1 MGITSWLSGLSP
13 KRKRAIRCVAQVAS
27 SMVPGASEPVRALLD
42 ASFDQLQE
50 LEHAEEIER
59 LTQLIDQRFGTVIQA
74 VERRENTPEAVERT
88 LTHYLQQHAAR
99 HQSDLS
105 AVTQEV
111 RGMSAVLMQM
121 HERLQGLDQKVDDI
135 QLGIDDP
142 QN

>member
-1 MGITSWLSGLSP
+1 
-13 KRKRAIRCVAQVAS
+13 
-27 SMVPGASEPVRALLD
+27 MVPGASEPVRALLD

-74 VERRENTPEAVERT
+74 VERRESTPEAVERT
-88 LTHYLQQHAAR
+88 LTNYLQQHAAR

-111 RGMSAVLMQM
+111 RGMSAVLRSEAFQ
-121 HERLQGLDQKVDDI
+121 EICPAESNAFDAVSPSSFELVIEATVFLI
-135 QLGIDDP
+135 C
-142 QN
+142 